1 MTAPHKPSLL
11 KNEQS
16 NMEKSQVYVPD
27 LNTPPLEAPKDSI
40 VSKIILTNDFLE
52 VTLFAFDAGQG
63 LSEHTSAFPAII
75 EILSGEGSM
84 ILGKKEVQ
92 LFQGTWIYMEPKLP
106 HSLKAATPLKML
118 LTLRK

>member
-1 MTAPHKPSLL
+1 
-11 KNEQS
+11 
-16 NMEKSQVYVPD
+16 MENSPIYIPD

-40 VSKIILTNDFLE
+40 VSKILLKNDFLE

-75 EILSGEGSM
+75 EILDGQGSM
-84 ILGKKEVQ
+84 KLGEKDVQ
-92 LFQGTWIYMEPKLP
+92 LFQGTWIYMEPNLP
-106 HSLKAATPLKML
+106 HSLTAATPLKML